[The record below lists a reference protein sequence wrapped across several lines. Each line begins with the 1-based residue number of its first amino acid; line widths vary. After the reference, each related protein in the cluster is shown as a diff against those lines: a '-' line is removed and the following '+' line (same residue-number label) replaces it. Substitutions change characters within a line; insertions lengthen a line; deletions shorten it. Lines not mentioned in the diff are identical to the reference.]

1 MAFAGR
7 DVDAF
12 FVDAFQ
18 RARQYARGS
27 AYRDGGGKLTKE

>member
-12 FVDAFQ
+12 FVD
-18 RARQYARGS
+18 RHSNERGS
-27 AYRDGGGKLTKE
+27 TLAARLIATALAVN